1 MTAIRNHLPVS
12 EAGAYLFPQR
22 GTPPAYPG
30 GPAGI
35 YPQALLAE
43 TLKIAER
50 CRFDLEQLKY
60 QYPRELVPAGHDPAS
75 WLRHL
80 TEQGIARR
88 WPNGASAKV
97 RKQIERE
104 LELIAELGYESYFL
118 TVQDIVAFARGR
130 EILCQG
136 RGSAANSAVCFALG
150 ITELDPDRT
159 NLLFERFLS
168 RERNEPPDIDVDFEH
183 ERRERSSSTFSHA
196 TDASARR

>member
-12 EAGAYLFPQR
+12 EAGAYLFPSGNATCVPWR
-22 GTPPAYPG
+22 PCR
-30 GPAGI
+30 I

-104 LELIAELGYESYFL
+104 LEA
-118 TVQDIVAFARGR
+118 
-130 EILCQG
+130 
-136 RGSAANSAVCFALG
+136 
-150 ITELDPDRT
+150 DRRT
-159 NLLFERFLS
+159 GL
-168 RERNEPPDIDVDFEH
+168 
-183 ERRERSSSTFSHA
+183 
-196 TDASARR
+196 